1 VVLKTAVC
9 AVAALAA
16 SAGCKQSLFDSNV
29 DDPAG
34 DDASVTDFD
43 AAATPDADP
52 NAPDGPVFDA
62 DPGQPD
68 APSDGPPCP
77 TTCKGD
83 AARDY
88 DGTPSG
94 SAGVWRY
101 VSDPRDRTWTQM
113 SAGTYMGLDAMVG
126 TGDPAPA
133 IVNCRDNPTDAL
145 CAGNAHRL
153 LLIPSDAGAGNADPA
168 VEFTVASTGAFTVS
182 GEFLAQSAAGNH
194 RLRIYRNTRDDMLHD
209 ELFPTD
215 TTVRSYSVDV
225 EASAQDRLLIAFEPE
240 TAGMAVPIGAHIFV
254 SESVGE
260 FPRGCFLTARF
271 ESAAGPDLVD
281 DCGLVSYEVTDYAD
295 GSLEATDAVL
305 VASAISELGTAIRL
319 TAEHYVTPS
328 GSTMDYTGSFTI
340 DFWLQISVAAPAFGT
355 VFADWHNIPQGGIN
369 ISVSSS
375 STFYATVL
383 HDPGDSATTLS
394 FAYPDDGNWH
404 FVRVVRDAGKNRFRT
419 CVDGQLRASTSLSGL
434 LDLTTDQ
441 SPYLGRNVDYNPP
454 DFDGAIDDV
463 RVFNRAYPCG
473 PP

>member
-94 SAGVWRY
+94 STGVWRY

-260 FPRGCFLTARF
+260 FPRACGLTLRF
-271 ESAAGPDLVD
+271 ESATGPDLVE
-281 DCGLVSYEVTDYAD
+281 DCGFVSYQTEDYNGGSPVVTDA
-295 GSLEATDAVL
+295 AL
-305 VASAISELGTAIRL
+305 VAGPIPELGTALRV
-319 TAEHYVTPS
+319 AADRFARPS
-328 GSTMDYTGSFTI
+328 GGVMDYSGSFTI
-340 DFWLQISVAAPAFGT
+340 QMWAQVVGAPSPFAT
-355 VFADWHNIPQGGIN
+355 LFADWHDIPDGGIN
-369 ISVSSS
+369 FGVGGTS
-375 STFYATVL
+375 FDATIL
-383 HDPGDSATTLS
+383 HPVDDATSLFFT
-394 FAYPDDGNWH
+394 YPSDGNWH
-404 FVRVVRDAGKNRFRT
+404 FIRIVRNASKNTYRA
-419 CVDGQLRASTSLSGL
+419 CVDGQLMASTSFSGL
-434 LDLTTDQ
+434 VDITSDT
-441 SPYLGRNVDYNPP
+441 SPYLGRNVVYSPP
-454 DFDGAIDDV
+454 YFDGAIDDV
-463 RVFNRAYPCG
+463 RVFTRAYPCG
-473 PP
+473 P